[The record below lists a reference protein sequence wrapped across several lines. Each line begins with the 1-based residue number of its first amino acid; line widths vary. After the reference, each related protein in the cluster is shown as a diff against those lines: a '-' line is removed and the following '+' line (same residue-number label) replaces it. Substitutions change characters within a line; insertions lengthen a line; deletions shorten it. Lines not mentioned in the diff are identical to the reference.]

1 MPVRSLRSSVL
12 AWPKKGDVEAA
23 LKAWA
28 GDLAAACEDL
38 LGVGYFGSYAR
49 GDWGVGSD
57 LDLLVVL
64 ERSDQDFG
72 SRVLSGGTSA
82 IPVPV
87 DVFIYT
93 REELTH
99 LMARGGRF
107 PAALRREA
115 VWVWLRSDFPG
126 LPDG

>member
-1 MPVRSLRSSVL
+1 VL
-12 AWPKKGDVEAA
+12 AWPKKSEVEPT

-28 GDLAAACEDL
+28 AHLAAACEVL

-64 ERSDQDFG
+64 ERSEQNFG
-72 SRVLSGGTSA
+72 SRILSVGTSK

-87 DVFIYT
+87 DTFIYT
-93 REELTH
+93 RDELVRM
-99 LMARGGRF
+99 MAKPGRF
-107 PAALRREA
+107 PDMLRREA
-115 VWVWLRSDFPG
+115 VWVWRRADFPG
-126 LPDG
+126 LPGF

>member
-12 AWPKKGDVEAA
+12 AWPKKSEVDST
-23 LKAWA
+23 LRTWA
-28 GDLAAACEDL
+28 GNLSVTCADL

-64 ERSDQDFG
+64 ERSEQDFG
-72 SRVLSGGTSA
+72 SRILAGSTSA

-87 DVFIYT
+87 DAFIYT

-99 LMARGGRF
+99 IMARGGRF
-107 PAALRREA
+107 PAVLRREA

-126 LPDG
+126 LPGG